1 MKVTLFARDHGTL
14 GNCGFNHSKHG
25 VLGLVFA
32 TQPFRSAFQ
41 RPSSLTILRGWRKNK
56 DGKIRV
62 KMALLRVLEALKEM
76 IEFLFRVSSKP
87 TVHRQ
92 CKIVQYGGWYERV
105 STGGIELVSWLKIRN
120 KTKKLQ
126 VVSNFN
132 SFGICFYRDAVQSGE
147 EEYDIHDAQLNRKNG
162 KSLGLSIVRRK

>member
-14 GNCGFNHSKHG
+14 GNCVFYHSKRG

-92 CKIVQYGGWYERV
+92 CKIVQYGG
-105 STGGIELVSWLKIRN
+105 
-120 KTKKLQ
+120 
-126 VVSNFN
+126 
-132 SFGICFYRDAVQSGE
+132 
-147 EEYDIHDAQLNRKNG
+147 
-162 KSLGLSIVRRK
+162 